1 MHSFSFSY
9 FPGSKSARI
18 QPAKKRKSTRQLA
31 HNLPQLPPWPEI
43 GTSNIK
49 AVTKEILDRV
59 SERDDQS
66 IFSIP
71 VTEAHPEVL
80 DEYTN
85 TIDNPMDLRTIAKE
99 RLKVHTSIKMLQDDL
114 ILMYQNCCTFNGPG
128 TIYWNYARER
138 WEELNDLFEDVCK
151 DLGVLLPRRW
161 KTC

>member
-1 MHSFSFSY
+1 
-9 FPGSKSARI
+9 
-18 QPAKKRKSTRQLA
+18 
-31 HNLPQLPPWPEI
+31 LPPWPEI